1 MDKKESKKNQAMES
15 FLTSN
20 LVEEDQVQKFS
31 DEYTIINKYPL
42 LPPFSYATILY
53 NEAKADVIYHVS
65 ELKLTQIE
73 QKICENLNAL
83 IEESLESTE
92 IISSTSNFDSFLDNI
107 IKKHEKMFSS
117 NSFSSLQKVKY
128 YLSRDIAGFGL
139 IDPLMHD
146 VNIEDVSCSGVGEP
160 IYIWHRNFDSI
171 KTNIK
176 FDTHE
181 NLNSFVSRIVFRS
194 GKHISSA
201 HPITDL
207 ALKGGHRLSVLYQKE
222 VTPKGT
228 SFTIRKFREDPYSII
243 DLINFGT
250 LDVQIV
256 AYIWM
261 LIESKSSFVI
271 IGSTG
276 SGKTTILNACAGLM
290 NPDYKIFTVE
300 DVAEINISHKNW
312 FSLVS
317 RTGFGSKGEG
327 DISLFELVKAGMRHR
342 PDYIVIGEIRGSEAY
357 VLFQAMATG
366 HGGIS
371 TIHAD
376 SVESAIKR
384 LQQKPM
390 EIPASYIPLI
400 NCAVVIK
407 RIKDR
412 STNRTTRKA
421 VMVSEI
427 SNDKIFNHVFQ
438 WNPKSDNFDG
448 DLSQSLLFKKIADS
462 TGQELNNI
470 LEEYQKRKMVIQW
483 MVENNVHT
491 YVKVAEVVGKYYRDS
506 HALMQTIS

>member
-1 MDKKESKKNQAMES
+1 MVS
-15 FLTSN
+15 FLKSD
-20 LVEEDQVQKFS
+20 LVKEEQIQKFS

-42 LPPFSYATILY
+42 FPPFSYATILY

-65 ELKLTQIE
+65 ELQLTQIE
-73 QKICENLNAL
+73 QKICENLNTL
-83 IEESLESTE
+83 IEESLESPEE
-92 IISSTSNFDSFLDNI
+92 IKSTTNFNSYLDSI
-107 IKKHEKMFSS
+107 VKKHETMFLS
-117 NSFSSLQKVKY
+117 NSSSSLEKVKY
-128 YLSRDIAGFGL
+128 YLNRDIAGFGL
-139 IDPLMHD
+139 IDPIMHD
-146 VNIEDVSCSGVGEP
+146 VNIEDVSCSGVGES
-160 IYIWHRNFDSI
+160 IYVWHRSFDSI

-181 NLNSFVSRIVFRS
+181 DLNSFVSRIVFRA

-228 SFTIRKFREDPYSII
+228 NFTIRKFREDPYSII

-250 LDVQIV
+250 LDAQVA

-276 SGKTTILNACAGLM
+276 SGKTTILNAFAGLM
-290 NPDYKIFTVE
+290 NPDHKIFTVE
-300 DVAEINISHKNW
+300 DVAEININHKNW
-312 FSLVS
+312 FTLVS
-317 RTGFGSKGEG
+317 RTGFGTKGEG

-342 PDYIVIGEIRGSEAY
+342 PDYIVVGEIRGSEAY
-357 VLFQAMATG
+357 VMFQAMATG
-366 HGGIS
+366 HGGLS

-400 NCAVVIK
+400 NCGIVIK
-407 RIKDR
+407 RVKDR
-412 STNRTTRKA
+412 SSNRTTRKA
-421 VMVSEI
+421 VTISEI
-427 SNDKIFNHVFQ
+427 SNDKNINPVLQ
-438 WNPKSDNFDG
+438 WNPKSDNFEG
-448 DLSQSLLFKKIADS
+448 DLNQSLLFKKIADS
-462 TGQELNNI
+462 TGQEFNEI
-470 LEEYQKRKMVIQW
+470 LEEYRRRKMVIQW

-491 YVKVAEVVGKYYRDS
+491 FVKVAEVVGKYYRDPD
-506 HALMQTIS
+506 ALMQTIR